1 MEDMMNFFKD
11 FKKFLSQTNVY
22 ILCNV
27 IGVTAGHYMGQ
38 IEHINPIMKFFIY
51 FGIFF
56 ILELGY
62 MHRRKK
68 ENE

>member
-1 MEDMMNFFKD
+1 MNFFKE
-11 FKKFLSQTNVY
+11 FKKILSQRSVCM
-22 ILCNV
+22 LCD
-27 IGVTAGHYMGQ
+27 ITAVMASYYMGQ